1 MKAPGPVR
9 FVCVVS
15 CLLLGGARSAPS
27 ALASDADPVDPHA
40 EPLATP
46 VAAGTVEVRV
56 IDGSGAFVTDAEV
69 LLQRGVASAIPV
81 PPSEL
86 GRYLLAEVAPGRYVL
101 TVVKTGFAPAS
112 QNVTVASE
120 RTASL
125 SVSLSPQGLSEAIT
139 VEASALVDTTVS
151 KLPTTLHETPRS
163 VTVIGSDAIRERNL
177 RTVNDTF
184 AFSPGITVNSYR
196 TGGYHF
202 YARGYRMLPDDT
214 RVDGFAGLNAGG
226 RYSASLFGVEQVVLL
241 RGPAGLLYGSA
252 GSPGGLVNLVT
263 KKPQEVALTRVD
275 LRGASYSGNGVSLGE
290 RPAAGLDLD
299 STGKLA
305 RNGRVLYRVLLT
317 AEDMNYFTDGV
328 RDREPLPPRLADLQA
343 RRRGPEH
350 PDPPRAMDAVRPSQR
365 RGHRGLAQHV
375 PHHERRKRRPHQR
388 ADLSPLDVNLSEGGG
403 VDEILQT
410 GLTLAARPRPTLR
423 VNAAWRYLT
432 YDTDIDQWAPQ
443 VQTPAQIAL
452 LRDHALVQRVQSKS
466 NTERR
471 YQNLDANAIW
481 ELRPEGAIRSLVQA
495 GVYSRWAR
503 TRTTTPNGAV
513 PGPESALDIYTGVP
527 LTPTIDR
534 YPTLSLGDWSDATFW
549 NAYLQNRTSFGH
561 DRLVL
566 SLGLGYGQNTVAGGA
581 GRPSGLIPN
590 AGLVFNADERLAL
603 YASYAESYNPADPA
617 AEDAAGRA
625 NTFGAT
631 TGVNYEVGARWDAP
645 AARSAFTLALFKN
658 QVENGLVQSGPTDLN
673 PNGTRYYVEAG
684 TRRSQGVEVT
694 GDFRPRPQWQLGAA
708 LTYLDAIYTGEG
720 PASAQATLA
729 LPGSRAEKSPEWAW
743 SLRTRYDFAR
753 GPLRGLGATL
763 GVLWQAERLGSNGA
777 RTASAPDPLL
787 LPAFTRVDAALFY
800 SLSAHVDLALN
811 VENLLDELIFV
822 SGSVGSSL
830 EVAAPRTLSLR
841 VGYRF

>member
-1 MKAPGPVR
+1 MP
-9 FVCVVS
+9 S
-15 CLLLGGARSAPS
+15 SGGARSAPS

-40 EPLATP
+40 EPLVTP

-56 IDGSGAFVTDAEV
+56 IDGSGALVTDAEV

-328 RDREPLPPRLADLQA
+328 RDENRYLHGSLTFKLDAEGRNTLTPLVQWTRFDRPNGGGIVASPSTSLTTNDGSD
-343 RRRGPEH
+343 GPI
-350 PDPPRAMDAVRPSQR
+350 
-365 RGHRGLAQHV
+365 
-375 PHHERRKRRPHQR
+375 QR

-452 LRDHALVQRVQSKS
+452 LRDHSLVQRVPSKS

-471 YQNLDANAIW
+471 YHNLDANAIW

-566 SLGLGYGQNTVAGGA
+566 TLGLGYGQNTVAGGA

-645 AARSAFTLALFKN
+645 AARAAFTLALFKN

>member
-1 MKAPGPVR
+1 MKLPGPAR
-9 FVCVVS
+9 FGFVIAW
-15 CLLLGGARSAPS
+15 LLTGIAGPMPA
-27 ALASDADPVDPHA
+27 ALAREADPVDPHA
-40 EPLATP
+40 EPLAAP
-46 VAAGTVEVRV
+46 VAPGKVEVLV
-56 IDGSGAFVTDAEV
+56 LDGSGALVPEAEV
-69 LLQRGVASAIPV
+69 FLQRGVAAAIPV
-81 PPSEL
+81 PPSDP
-86 GRYLLAEVAPGRYVL
+86 GRYFLAEVAPGRYVL
-101 TVVKTGFAPAS
+101 TVVKPGFAPSS
-112 QNVTVASE
+112 QSVGVASE
-120 RTASL
+120 RTVSL
-125 SVSLSPQGLSEAIT
+125 SVGLLPQGLSESIT
-139 VEASALVDTTVS
+139 VEAGTVVDTTTS

-163 VTVIGSDAIRERNL
+163 VTLIGSEAIRERNL

-214 RVDGFAGLNAGG
+214 RVDGFTGLNAGG

-263 KKPQEVALTRVD
+263 KKPQEVALTRLD

-290 RPAAGLDLD
+290 RPAAGFDLD
-299 STGKLA
+299 STGRLS

-317 AEDMNYFTDGV
+317 AEEMNYFTDGV
-328 RDREPLPPRLADLQA
+328 RDENRYLHGSLTFKLDAEGRNTLTPLVQWTRFDRPNGGGIVASPSTSLTTNDGSD
-343 RRRGPEH
+343 GPIH
-350 PDPPRAMDAVRPSQR
+350 
-365 RGHRGLAQHV
+365 
-375 PHHERRKRRPHQR
+375 R

-410 GLTLAARPRPTLR
+410 GLTLAARPRPTLH

-432 YDTDIDQWAPQ
+432 YDTDVDQWAPQ

-452 LRDHALVQRVQSKS
+452 LRDQALVQRVQSKS

-471 YQNLDANAIW
+471 YQNVDANAIW
-481 ELRPEGAIRSLVQA
+481 ELRPEGAVRSLVQA
-495 GVYSRWAR
+495 GVYSRWAS

-534 YPTLSLGDWSDATFW
+534 YPTLSLGNWSDTTFW

-566 SLGLGYGQNTVAGGA
+566 TLGLGYGQNTVAGGP
-581 GRPSGLIPN
+581 GGPSGLIPN

-658 QVENGLVQSGPTDLN
+658 QIENGLVQSGPTDLN

-684 TRRSQGVEVT
+684 TRRSQGVELT

-800 SLSAHVDLALN
+800 TLSAHVDLALN